1 MTEELRLQ
9 TDDGLPLRDVVFRTL
24 RGAILEGTLRPGER
38 LMEIPL
44 SEQLGVSR
52 TPVREAIRML
62 ELEGLACSAPR
73 RGAMVASITEEDMR
87 DVLEVRE
94 ALEVLAVKLA
104 CRNMTQAQMEQIR
117 TAADQFKE
125 SLGRG
130 DLQASARADARF
142 HEAICLATRN
152 RRLIQLLNNIREQ
165 IFRYRLEY
173 LKGRENYGK
182 LAAEHER
189 ILTALAGKKEQEA
202 ADAAALHIANQRVS
216 IMEQL
221 RREKEEKR

>member
-1 MTEELRLQ
+1 MRLFIAINLSDEMRSALIDAQNDMYESGVRGNFSPEENLH
-9 TDDGLPLRDVVFRTL
+9 VTL
-24 RGAILEGTLRPGER
+24 AFIGEYPDP
-38 LMEIPL
+38 E
-44 SEQLGVSR
+44 
-52 TPVREAIRML
+52 
-62 ELEGLACSAPR
+62 
-73 RGAMVASITEEDMR
+73 
-87 DVLEVRE
+87 EVRE

>member
-1 MTEELRLQ
+1 MTSSSSSFQ
-9 TDDGLPLRDVVFRTL
+9 TVNG
-24 RGAILEGTLRPGER
+24 
-38 LMEIPL
+38 
-44 SEQLGVSR
+44 GVSLFLL
-52 TPVREAIRML
+52 TFIILCLVSFAAL
-62 ELEGLACSAPR
+62 
-73 RGAMVASITEEDMR
+73 SI
-87 DVLEVRE
+87 V
-94 ALEVLAVKLA
+94 
-104 CRNMTQAQMEQIR
+104 
-117 TAADQFKE
+117 
-125 SLGRG
+125 
-130 DLQASARADARF
+130 SARADARF